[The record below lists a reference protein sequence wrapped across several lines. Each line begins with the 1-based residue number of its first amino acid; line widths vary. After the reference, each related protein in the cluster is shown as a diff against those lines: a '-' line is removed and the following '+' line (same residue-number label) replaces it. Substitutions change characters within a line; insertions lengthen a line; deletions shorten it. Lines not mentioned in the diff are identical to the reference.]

1 MCARNQELGER
12 HASACRYKNE
22 IPEGSRRYARRTHF
36 LSRDDDF
43 CQAKQKTI
51 DGVTTVWYDFGMISS
66 VALTEADILGE
77 VVESN
82 RSTLS
87 RQVAEEFLS
96 LRFNDTATERI
107 RELLQQN
114 NAGSISDVEKSTLDN
129 YLRVGEFLDLLQAN
143 ARVSLLQD
151 DSAA

>member
-1 MCARNQELGER
+1 
-12 HASACRYKNE
+12 
-22 IPEGSRRYARRTHF
+22 
-36 LSRDDDF
+36 
-43 CQAKQKTI
+43 
-51 DGVTTVWYDFGMISS
+51 MISS